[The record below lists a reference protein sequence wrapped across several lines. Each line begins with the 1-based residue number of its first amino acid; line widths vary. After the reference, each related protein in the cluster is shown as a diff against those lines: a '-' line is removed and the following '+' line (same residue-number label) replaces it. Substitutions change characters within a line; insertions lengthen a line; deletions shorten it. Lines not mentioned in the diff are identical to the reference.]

1 MKHKPAP
8 RIASPSTVIGP
19 DRRDGASVRRLPD
32 DRLMLA
38 RRGPPRIVLG
48 VFPDWQALARYVA
61 SEAARVEASP

>member
-19 DRRDGASVRRLPD
+19 DWRDGASVRRLPD

-38 RRGPPRIVLG
+38 WQGPPRIVLG
-48 VFPDWQALARYVA
+48 VFPHWQALDRYVA
-61 SEAARVEASP
+61 REAARVETPP